1 MKIKN
6 ICPVIGMI
14 SSGKSSILNALFNM
28 DYLEATPEVT
38 TKIVTII
45 RYKENLTNPRFFQL
59 ILKNDGNDNYTFYKK
74 NDSEISG
81 MENIAKKVKK
91 LNEELHQKIPVYE
104 NIFYM
109 LEVGQVNLIEK
120 DFLKNYD
127 LADVPGVSENIK
139 QKDLNSNGLAAP
151 QPTNNN
157 NDGSLTTE
165 EKTKNMNLDKE
176 INYLTQIFKIIK
188 NKMNNGIIIF
198 SVDKFQLIENYEII
212 GKLKSVLNKPIEN
225 YLLLLNKMDTSE
237 NIEKDIKLLNEKF
250 LEEFPNGGFN
260 VTRNTIVQCSSFQL
274 ENIKN
279 GKRIYTFD
287 ILSLY

>member
-1 MKIKN
+1 MQLN
-6 ICPVIGMI
+6 
-14 SSGKSSILNALFNM
+14 ILNALFNM